1 MERLVRVSDTKLIRG
16 GFRVFLD
23 LPDLLPALEPE
34 ARAWTWSVQR
44 MPEDLSLVDDSDFDG
59 LADLDD
65 RIHRDPHG
73 LVMDHDADVLVQPAS
88 GPGRLGEFV
97 AAGSPDALPGPN
109 NSNEWVG
116 EHALAGL
123 FAFDS
128 SYWFIGG
135 PAPVIERV
143 AAWSEQVEHLDPR
156 RWIRDAR

>member
-1 MERLVRVSDTKLIRG
+1 MEQLVRVSDTKPRHG

-23 LPDLLPALEPE
+23 LSDLLPALEPE
-34 ARAWTWSVQR
+34 ARTWTWSVQLTL
-44 MPEDLSLVDDSDFDG
+44 EDLSLPLDSDFDG
-59 LADLDD
+59 LADLDA
-65 RIHRDPHG
+65 RIHDDPPG
-73 LVMDHDADVLVQPAS
+73 LVMSHQQLYWFSRQVVQVVW
-88 GPGRLGEFV
+88 GEFI
-97 AAGSPDALPGPN
+97 AAESHDMLPRPDDPD
-109 NSNEWVG
+109 EWVG

-143 AAWSEQVEHLDPR
+143 AARFEHVEHLDPR